1 MTGSARSSRRPPI
14 VPLDRTAHDRSHFHS
29 GEPDLDDWLR
39 RFAGQA
45 TRQDSAR
52 TYVVCEGIRVV
63 GYYTL
68 CAFQLERGQVPARTR
83 AGAHPIPA
91 VLLARLAV
99 GQSAQGEGLGAWL
112 LLDALRVSALVADR
126 IGARV
131 MVVHAKHERAA
142 EFYVHHG
149 FARFDTEPLTLYLL
163 MQDVRATLLVL
174 GHR

>member
-1 MTGSARSSRRPPI
+1 MTGSARSPSRLPI
-14 VPLDRTAHDRSHFHS
+14 VPFDRKAHDRSHFLS

-39 RFAGQA
+39 RLAGQA

-52 TYVVCEGIRVV
+52 TYVACDGIRVV
-63 GYYTL
+63 GYYSL
-68 CAFQLERGQVPARTR
+68 CAFQLERGHAPARTR

-99 GQSAQGEGLGAWL
+99 DQSAQGEGLGAYL
-112 LLDALRVSALVADR
+112 LLDALRISALVADR

-131 MVVHAKHERAA
+131 MVVHAAHERAA
-142 EFYVHHG
+142 EFYLHHG

-163 MQDVRATLLVL
+163 MQDVRATLGVL
-174 GHR
+174 THR